1 MEPVIDP
8 YTDILIVGSYPSE
21 ISLRSG
27 QYYGNPRNHF
37 WKLVGCIL
45 DVDLVGLDYDK
56 RLRVLQEHR
65 IGLWDTLKSCQ
76 RKGSLDSNIQN
87 EVYNDLSGL
96 THIRRI
102 ICNGSMAGKYIRNCK
117 VSADVMVSTVPSS
130 SPARVM
136 KFSEKLEQ
144 WKKAM
149 SC

>member
-1 MEPVIDP
+1 MEPVIDR

-21 ISLRSG
+21 ISLSSG

-37 WKLVGCIL
+37 WKLVGCVL
-45 DVDLVGLDYDK
+45 DVDLVELDYDE
-56 RLRVLQEHR
+56 RLRILQEYQ
-65 IGLWDTLKSCQ
+65 IGLWDTLKDCQ

-87 EVYNDLSGL
+87 EIYNDLSGL

-102 ICNGSMAGKYIRNCK
+102 ICNGSMAGKYIRHCK
-117 VSADVMVSTVPSS
+117 VPAGVMIFTVPSS
-130 SPARVM
+130 SSARVM

-149 SC
+149 CD